1 MYRDK
6 IPDAPYIGW
15 DGDEYE
21 EYLLRAIRYRI
32 GKDEEEADKG
42 DEDYDDED

>member
-15 DGDEYE
+15 DGDEYKE
-21 EYLLRAIRYRI
+21 HLLRAICYQI
-32 GKDEEEADKG
+32 GKDEADADKE
-42 DEDYDDED
+42 DEVYDDED